1 MIYCRE
7 KATEWGVQ
15 NCLMRINEILDAIMS
30 VATDDI
36 TERLHALLQDNRW
49 TTGNTGR
56 RSFGAD

>member
-1 MIYCRE
+1 
-7 KATEWGVQ
+7 
-15 NCLMRINEILDAIMS
+15 MRINEILDAVMS

-56 RSFGAD
+56 RSSGADR